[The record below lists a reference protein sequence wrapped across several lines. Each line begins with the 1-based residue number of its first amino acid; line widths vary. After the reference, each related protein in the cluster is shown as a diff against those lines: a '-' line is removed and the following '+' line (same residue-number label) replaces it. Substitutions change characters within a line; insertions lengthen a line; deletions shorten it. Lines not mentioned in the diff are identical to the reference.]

1 MHFLPRHH
9 KILAG
14 IPSLFAQLSPVE
26 AGPGRG
32 CGMKLADESQ
42 PEQGPLLPGALF

>member
-1 MHFLPRHH
+1 MNGVDSPWKGVRMHFLPRHH

-14 IPSLFAQLSPVE
+14 IPRLFAQLSPVE

-32 CGMKLADESQ
+32 RGMASQ
-42 PEQGPLLPGALF
+42 VA